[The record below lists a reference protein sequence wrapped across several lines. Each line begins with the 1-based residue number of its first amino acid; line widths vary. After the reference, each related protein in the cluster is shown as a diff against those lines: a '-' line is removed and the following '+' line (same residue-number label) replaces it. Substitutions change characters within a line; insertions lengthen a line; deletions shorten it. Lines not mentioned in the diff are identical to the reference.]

1 MSCIDYLTI
10 NLFSDSIKKQL
21 YKKYPSFIM
30 KHSEINF
37 KVTLDDQSVPEQ
49 IQWSATD
56 NPNEGIEETKSIFV
70 GVWDHYHKGTLAL
83 PLWTKDMDVLEMKRF
98 YIEVIGSIGNTLV
111 DATGDQ
117 KMSTL
122 IDNLCR
128 TLTKNLQEEIKAA
141 EQQQ

>member
-1 MSCIDYLTI
+1 
-10 NLFSDSIKKQL
+10 
-21 YKKYPSFIM
+21 M

-37 KVTLDDQSVPEQ
+37 KVQLDDQSVPEQ

-83 PLWTKDMDVLEMKRF
+83 PLWTKDMDVLDMKRF

-111 DATGDQ
+111 DATGDE
-117 KMSTL
+117 KMSDL

-141 EQQQ
+141 EKQ

>member
-1 MSCIDYLTI
+1 
-10 NLFSDSIKKQL
+10 
-21 YKKYPSFIM
+21 M

-37 KVTLDDQSVPEQ
+37 KVTLDEQSIPEQ

-141 EQQQ
+141 EQQ

>member
-1 MSCIDYLTI
+1 
-10 NLFSDSIKKQL
+10 
-21 YKKYPSFIM
+21 M

-37 KVTLDDQSVPEQ
+37 KVQLDDQSIPEQ

-83 PLWTKDMDVLEMKRF
+83 PLWTKDMDVLDMKRF

-111 DATGDQ
+111 DATGDE
-117 KMSTL
+117 KMSDL

-141 EQQQ
+141 EKQ

>member
-1 MSCIDYLTI
+1 
-10 NLFSDSIKKQL
+10 
-21 YKKYPSFIM
+21 M

-37 KVTLDDQSVPEQ
+37 KVTLDEQSIPEQ